1 MLCVTLSFAASAAS
15 VRAQDSGATDR
26 LPMTVFVGSEE
37 ENYLRYLQSLGLVE
51 RYPDPDDRRGVIVR
65 LTPEGRTCVDG
76 AFGALL
82 DAERA
87 LLDDLSERDRTK
99 LAGLLRTLLVP
110 FSEPD

>member
-51 RYPDPDDRRGVIVR
+51 RYPWSARAFSPKELDRLSPRSQAHPWSAHPRLRATVREMGRGR
-65 LTPEGRTCVDG
+65 AELG
-76 AFGALL
+76 AADLALIYN
-82 DAERA
+82 
-87 LLDDLSERDRTK
+87 
-99 LAGLLRTLLVP
+99 
-110 FSEPD
+110 